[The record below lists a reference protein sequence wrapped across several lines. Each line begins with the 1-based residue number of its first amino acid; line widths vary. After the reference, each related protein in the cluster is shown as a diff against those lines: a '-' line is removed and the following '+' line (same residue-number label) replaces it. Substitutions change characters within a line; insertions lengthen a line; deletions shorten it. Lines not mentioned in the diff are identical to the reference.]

1 MVSPGTHL
9 VKNIES
15 QSRNI
20 ESQIKQIYKSVI
32 ENAPYICHHSDFV
45 VVAIPLSFLHEN
57 KEDFALQHLRKLRLT
72 VVVVCSLFF
81 SFRTPSRDIK
91 ISPGSMG

>member
-32 ENAPYICHHSDFV
+32 ENAWAFV
-45 VVAIPLSFLHEN
+45 YPGPSCS
-57 KEDFALQHLRKLRLT
+57 KLGY
-72 VVVVCSLFF
+72 
-81 SFRTPSRDIK
+81 DN
-91 ISPGSMG
+91 PGLV